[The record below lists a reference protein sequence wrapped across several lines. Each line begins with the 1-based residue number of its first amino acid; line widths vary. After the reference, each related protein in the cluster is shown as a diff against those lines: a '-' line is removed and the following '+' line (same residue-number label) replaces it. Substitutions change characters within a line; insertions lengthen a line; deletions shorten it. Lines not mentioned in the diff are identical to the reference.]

1 MSTRLRTP
9 LLRSLITVAAGAM
22 AFVLLAATPAA
33 AHYVYQEG
41 HVYRTNDLCVHERSE
56 ISHGD
61 GGGYSRVDVSSTTYA
76 APGGTFPCALAL
88 EKPTNQIAAKIVV
101 MAWNG
106 SAWYVCAETAWLYND
121 YVGWQLIVYSRMIG
135 HPWCGD
141 GWYGTM
147 GHGYV
152 WNPPTRDWKGGT
164 MWSGNHWL
172 PDHSLASMEAPTEFP
187 EAGDTVGVL
196 DASGA
201 EVLDADGK
209 PVTVVIGEAPAT
221 DPGAVS
227 GDAGTSVILED
238 GSVATEAPLIQASE
252 LLTR

>member
-1 MSTRLRTP
+1 MSTRLRAR
-9 LLRSLITVAAGAM
+9 LLRSLITAAAGAM
-22 AFVLLAATPAA
+22 AFVLLGATPAA

-41 HVYRTNDLCVHERSE
+41 HLYRTNDLCVHERSE

-61 GGGYSRVDVSSTTYA
+61 GGGYSRVDTSATTYV

-88 EKPTNQIAAKIVV
+88 AKPPGHIASKVVV

-106 SAWYVCAETAWLYND
+106 SAWYVCAESSWLYND
-121 YVGWQLIVYSRMIG
+121 YVGWQLILESWMHG

-152 WNPPTRDWKGGT
+152 WNPATKDWKGGQL
-164 MWSGNHWL
+164 WSGHHWL
-172 PDHSLASMEAPTEFP
+172 PDHSLASAQAPAEVP
-187 EAGDTVGVL
+187 AAGDEVGVL

-209 PVTVVIGEAPAT
+209 PVTVVLGGAPDFGPSPAGDT
-221 DPGAVS
+221 VVS
-227 GDAGTSVILED
+227 ED
-238 GSVATEAPLIQASE
+238 GTGVVEAPLYLTSE
-252 LLTR
+252 LVAQ